1 MALVRSIRFRDDAIT
16 GGNHNFPAGIRRS
29 KASREDRMIAAL
41 EQQRSTESV
50 GTDLAVASLEGVN
63 KNYGEVRALRG
74 VNFQVRG
81 VAKNDAKKTTGWT
94 ILLILLG
101 VAALF
106 GGVKSLFL
114 LIPAAIL
121 VWYAAGPAPRRGRN

>member
-1 MALVRSIRFRDDAIT
+1 
-16 GGNHNFPAGIRRS
+16 
-29 KASREDRMIAAL
+29 MIAAL

-63 KNYGEVRALRG
+63 KNYGDVRALRG